1 MILKYCSSYLLSY
14 PLIGLINL
22 MNFAKSMKLV
32 SWFYCFSLLIFLLV
46 SSWLLPLPAWA
57 VEMTDIETIE
67 TTELLKLANRH
78 TQRGNY
84 QQAVKEFTVIVDREP
99 AKTSAYLNR
108 CFAQLQLENYLES
121 LADCSQVIKLNPQ
134 AKEAY
139 LAYLHRGLTNYRL
152 GRYPQALIDYDQLIS
167 LNSQD
172 FRAYYNRG
180 LAKVGMED
188 YLGAIEDYN
197 QALNN
202 IPPEDATK
210 IAMVYNDRG
219 LAYFHQANI
228 DQAQADFN
236 HAIALDRRDA
246 RTYYNLA
253 CICHHQGDWQKAIHN
268 FTLALEVQP
277 EQPDAY
283 LSRAMIYQQ
292 LGDSTLA
299 IADLY
304 AAAKHFRSQGQVSDY
319 QATMEI
325 IRSIEHQQLEI
336 GAIG

>member
-1 MILKYCSSYLLSY
+1 
-14 PLIGLINL
+14 

-32 SWFYCFSLLIFLLV
+32 SWFFCLSLLIPLLI
-46 SSWLLPLPAWA
+46 SSWLLPAWA
-57 VEMTDIETIE
+57 ADTIDMAEMD

-78 TQRGNY
+78 TQKGNY
-84 QQAVKEFTVIVDREP
+84 QQAVKEFTVILDREP
-99 AKTSAYLNR
+99 TKTIVKTSAYLSR
-108 CFAQLQLENYLES
+108 CFAHMQLENYLES
-121 LADCSQVIKLNPQ
+121 LADCSQVIKLDPQ
-134 AKEAY
+134 GKDTY

-202 IPPEDATK
+202 IPPEETKK

-253 CICHHQGDWQKAIHN
+253 CVCHHQGDWQKAIHN
-268 FTLALEVQP
+268 FTLALDVQP

-292 LGDSTLA
+292 LGDSALA

-325 IRSIEHQQLEI
+325 IRSIEHQQLET